1 MDYYSILGLPKTASP
16 EELKAAYKKLS
27 MQHHPDRGGDEAK
40 FKEIN
45 EAYSTLRDPHKK
57 AMYDHQQT
65 AGQGGFDFNQQ
76 RHNHHNPFGG
86 FGGAPF
92 DHIFGQGFR
101 QQKQTPRNRDINVQA
116 DINLIDV
123 LTGKNLIIQYHLSS
137 GRIETVTVDVPAG
150 AKHGDT
156 IQYQGLGDEGNPRFP
171 RGNLQVRI
179 RVNKT
184 KNWDRDQ
191 DNLFTKKAVN
201 IFDLLLGCVIIIETL
216 DDKHLELKIP
226 QGTKPGIKFSIPGYG
241 LPNMQTGKRGILFI
255 TIDAEIPK
263 ITDDAI
269 LDRIKQLKNEI
280 Q

>member
-1 MDYYSILGLPKTASP
+1 MDYYSILGVNRNATP
-16 EELKAAYKKLS
+16 EEIKKAYRKLA
-27 MQHHPDRGGDEAK
+27 MQHHPDRGGDHNK
-40 FKEIN
+40 FAQIN
-45 EAYSTLRDPHKK
+45 SAYEVLSNSDKK
-57 AMYDHQQT
+57 NAYDNPQPQGFNFNSGHFNNGGNPFGGT
-65 AGQGGFDFNQQ
+65 PFEHMFGQGFNQQ
-76 RHNHHNPFGG
+76 RH
-86 FGGAPF
+86 
-92 DHIFGQGFR
+92 
-101 QQKQTPRNRDINVQA
+101 TPRNRDITVQA
-116 DINLIDV
+116 DISLIDV

-137 GRIETVTVDVPAG
+137 GRIETVTVDVPPG

-191 DNLFTKKAVN
+191 DNLFTKKVVN
-201 IFDLLLGCVIIIETL
+201 IFDLLLGCVIIIETI

-241 LPNMQTGKRGILFI
+241 LPNMQTGKRGIMFI